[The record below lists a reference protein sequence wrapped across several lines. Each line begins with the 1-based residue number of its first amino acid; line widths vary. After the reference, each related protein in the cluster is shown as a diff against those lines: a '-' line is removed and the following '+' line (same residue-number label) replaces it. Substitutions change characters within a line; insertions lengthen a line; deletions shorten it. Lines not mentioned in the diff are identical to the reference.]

1 MPKSA
6 LFKLSAGS
14 TVAIALAAGLSWLA
28 TTLIYANVVE
38 GIADESVPLPVE
50 VVTFTSE
57 DSYLR
62 TGSFMGVVRAAND
75 SIVGFEVAGTIN
87 TMAAREG
94 QHVQAGTPLAALD
107 TDRRQAQLRAAEAEL
122 NRLESQLELAQLQF
136 KRVTDIEQRGLA
148 SQQELDEARLNA
160 NALLA
165 SKTAM
170 HARLDS
176 AKLEIEKSTL
186 LAPFDGVV
194 AERLAHEGAVVNA
207 GSPVLRLVASS
218 AFEAH
223 IGVPSEVGATLQV
236 GKNYRLTVA
245 GAQVSARLRAIRNDV
260 DAATLTVGAV
270 LELPPETRLNAG
282 ENVVLELEEA
292 VSAHGG
298 WVPMSALIAGDRGL
312 WNVLVVEERDGHA
325 IALRESVEVVY
336 NREDRA
342 FVRGTLRENALVIAT
357 GLQRLSP
364 GSRVEP
370 LPSQTTRGA
379 Q

>member
-236 GKNYRLTVA
+236 GKNYGLTVA
-245 GAQVSARLRAIRNDV
+245 GVQVSARLRAIRNDV

-292 VSAHGG
+292 VSAQGG

>member
-236 GKNYRLTVA
+236 GKNYGLTVA
-245 GAQVSARLRAIRNDV
+245 GVQVSARLRAIRNDV

-292 VSAHGG
+292 VSAQGG

-370 LPSQTTRGA
+370 LPSKTTSGA

>member
-236 GKNYRLTVA
+236 GKSYRLTVA
-245 GAQVSARLRAIRNDV
+245 GVQVSARLRAIRNDV

-312 WNVLVVEERDGHA
+312 WNVLVVEKRDGHA

-370 LPSQTTRGA
+370 LPSKTTSGA

>member
-50 VVTFTSE
+50 VLTFTSE

-62 TGSFMGVVRAAND
+62 TGSFMGVVRAGND

-94 QHVQAGTPLAALD
+94 QHVQAGTLLAALD

-176 AKLEIEKSTL
+176 ANLEIEKSTL

-236 GKNYRLTVA
+236 GKSYRLTVA
-245 GAQVSARLRAIRNDV
+245 GVQVSARLRAIRNDV

-292 VSAHGG
+292 VSAQGG

-370 LPSQTTRGA
+370 LPSKTTSGA

>member
-236 GKNYRLTVA
+236 GKSYRLTVA
-245 GAQVSARLRAIRNDV
+245 GVQVSARLRAIRNDV

-312 WNVLVVEERDGHA
+312 WNVLVVEKRDGHA

>member
-1 MPKSA
+1 M
-6 LFKLSAGS
+6 
-14 TVAIALAAGLSWLA
+14 
-28 TTLIYANVVE
+28 
-38 GIADESVPLPVE
+38 
-50 VVTFTSE
+50 
-57 DSYLR
+57 
-62 TGSFMGVVRAAND
+62 
-75 SIVGFEVAGTIN
+75 
-87 TMAAREG
+87 
-94 QHVQAGTPLAALD
+94 
-107 TDRRQAQLRAAEAEL
+107 
-122 NRLESQLELAQLQF
+122 
-136 KRVTDIEQRGLA
+136 
-148 SQQELDEARLNA
+148 
-160 NALLA
+160 
-165 SKTAM
+165 
-170 HARLDS
+170 
-176 AKLEIEKSTL
+176 
-186 LAPFDGVV
+186 
-194 AERLAHEGAVVNA
+194 
-207 GSPVLRLVASS
+207 ASS

-245 GAQVSARLRAIRNDV
+245 GVQVSARLRAIRNDV

-292 VSAHGG
+292 VSAQGG